1 MRLTVGQIAVSFG
14 CAGLSLSIIVGVASG
29 VSCWV
34 TVLRAL
40 EAGMVFAGLGC
51 LFGILVAR

>member
-1 MRLTVGQIAVSFG
+1 MRFRVGQVAVSFG
-14 CAGLSLSIIVGVASG
+14 CAGLSLSVIVGVASG

-40 EAGMVFAGLGC
+40 EAGIVFAGLGF
-51 LFGILVAR
+51 LFGLLVVR